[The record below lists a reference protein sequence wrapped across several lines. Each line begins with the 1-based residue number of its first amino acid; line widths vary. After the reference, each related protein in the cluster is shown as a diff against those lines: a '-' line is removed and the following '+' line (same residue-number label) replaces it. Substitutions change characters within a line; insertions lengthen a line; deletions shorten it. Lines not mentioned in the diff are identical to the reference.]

1 MAILRCRLLINVQE
15 LLENKQVPFLP
26 KGKDFV
32 VSCLNPE
39 HDDGNPSML
48 VDQITGIFNCFSC
61 GFKGSLFVHF
71 GEKASFLHLRRELLK
86 KKIREKR
93 AESVGLSFPP
103 NALPYVG
110 NWRDIRP
117 ETYRKFEAFQEH
129 DTFIGRIVFPVR
141 DISGKIV
148 AFNARHM
155 TGGTPKYMINP
166 PGARMPLFPSKVEP
180 IQGSVI
186 LVEGIYDMINLHDKG
201 LTNAVCCFGTRN
213 INEDKL
219 SILRLQGVEEAI
231 VFLDGD
237 EAGQTAAVKVKE
249 LCEKTDLLTRNINLE
264 GKDPGGLSMSQV
276 ERLKTR
282 LYA

>member
-1 MAILRCRLLINVQE
+1 MNVQE

-39 HDDGNPSML
+39 HDDGNPSMR

-231 VFLDGD
+231 VFFDGD

-282 LYA
+282 LYAQEYAYDEL

>member
-1 MAILRCRLLINVQE
+1 MNVQE

-39 HDDGNPSML
+39 HDDGNPSMR

-231 VFLDGD
+231 VFFDGD

-282 LYA
+282 LYAQEYAYDEP

>member
-1 MAILRCRLLINVQE
+1 MNVQE

-32 VSCLNPE
+32 VACLNPE
-39 HDDGNPSML
+39 HDDGNPSMR
-48 VDQITGIFNCFSC
+48 VDQITGIFHCFSC

-155 TGGTPKYMINP
+155 SGGTPKYLINP
-166 PGARMPLFPSKVEP
+166 SGARMPLYPSKVEP

-231 VFLDGD
+231 IFFDGD
-237 EAGQTAAVKVKE
+237 EAGQTAAAKVKE
-249 LCEKTDLLTRNINLE
+249 MCEKTDLLTRNINLN
-264 GKDPGGLSMSQV
+264 GKDPGGLAASQV
-276 ERLKTR
+276 DKLKTR

>member
-1 MAILRCRLLINVQE
+1 MNVQE

-32 VSCLNPE
+32 VACLNPE
-39 HDDGNPSML
+39 HDDGNPSMR
-48 VDQITGIFNCFSC
+48 VDQITGIFHCFSC

-155 TGGTPKYMINP
+155 SGGIPKYLINP
-166 PGARMPLFPSKVEP
+166 SGARMPLYPSKVEP

-231 VFLDGD
+231 IFFDGD
-237 EAGQTAAVKVKE
+237 EAGQTAAAKVKE
-249 LCEKTDLLTRNINLE
+249 MCEKTDLLTRNINLN
-264 GKDPGGLSMSQV
+264 GKDPGGLAASQV
-276 ERLKTR
+276 EKLKTR